1 MSLCVLTGTKVTTFA
16 ISFFTLVWTHS
27 VEKVEWQEDWKIIN
41 SKLKIVESRVKGSGA
56 GMEPPADSKL
66 IKGWWVYKPKVSA
79 KDELILATSETNI
92 KNWNICFNGNCE
104 ELPKNQNKPLKL
116 YACDSK

>member
-1 MSLCVLTGTKVTTFA
+1 MSLCVLAGAKVTTFA

-56 GMEPPADSKL
+56 GITCTNSQPSLPQVSKICL
-66 IKGWWVYKPKVSA
+66 VACESSGTVAYSNFIK
-79 KDELILATSETNI
+79 ILV
-92 KNWNICFNGNCE
+92 
-104 ELPKNQNKPLKL
+104 
-116 YACDSK
+116 

>member
-56 GMEPPADSKL
+56 GSLVAWALSITELDPIKFGL
-66 IKGWWVYKPKVSA
+66 IFERRVGKECTKTFQQLLFLLVTFVQK
-79 KDELILATSETNI
+79 
-92 KNWNICFNGNCE
+92 
-104 ELPKNQNKPLKL
+104 Q
-116 YACDSK
+116 